1 MDEEQIESKNDLT
14 NHDKKFEI
22 PIMFYLTCLLLA
34 GQYFLH
40 QFLKTET

>member
-1 MDEEQIESKNDLT
+1 MDEEQIEPKNELT
-14 NHDKKFEI
+14 NNDKKFEI
-22 PIMFYLTCLLLA
+22 PFMFYVTCLLLA